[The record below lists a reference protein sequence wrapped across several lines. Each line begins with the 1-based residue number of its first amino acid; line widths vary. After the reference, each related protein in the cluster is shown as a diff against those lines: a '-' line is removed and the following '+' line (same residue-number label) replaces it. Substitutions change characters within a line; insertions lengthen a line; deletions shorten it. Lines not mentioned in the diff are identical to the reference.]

1 MLAKPRRWTRES
13 RLDTFTKGEFGMT
26 DTPSEIERMIREK
39 FMALS
44 GEVRFIMGAQMFE
57 SAKEMVNASL
67 LLGLSETERRRELF
81 RRIYGKET
89 GIEKLIWV

>member
-1 MLAKPRRWTRES
+1 
-13 RLDTFTKGEFGMT
+13 MT

-67 LLGLSETERRRELF
+67 PLGLSETERRRELF

-89 GIEKLIWV
+89 GIEKLIWA